1 MHDRKLGVKQC
12 AKLFFQSILAGAESM
27 AGRSLL
33 LWEISSVLGRFG
45 GEELRSVPELRS
57 ACPEI
62 AKAYPKMGLVELEE
76 IRDRLRKGEQ
86 ITPAAKPDGRRRNRK
101 SKLTDFLICELF
113 EKGES
118 QSSIAEVAGVSRA
131 RIGQI
136 LS

>member
-1 MHDRKLGVKQC
+1 
-12 AKLFFQSILAGAESM
+12 M

-33 LWEISSVLGRFG
+33 LWEISSALGRFG

-62 AKAYPKMGLVELEE
+62 AKAYPKMGLVELTE
-76 IRDRLRKGEQ
+76 IRDRLRKGE
-86 ITPAAKPDGRRRNRK
+86 IINPPEPPRKPDGRRRNRK
-101 SKLTDFLICELF
+101 SKLTDQEIRELF
-113 EKGES
+113 EKRES
-118 QSSIAEVAGVSRA
+118 QTSIAKLAGVSRS